1 MMVIDSSAIVAIAL
15 READAEAFSVAL
27 AEAAPKLMSLV
38 TYFETASV
46 LLQKRPANGLSFVNE
61 IVRDTVIELVPFDH
75 DQIEAAITA
84 RRLYGRGM
92 EHPAQ
97 LNFGDCFAYA
107 LARTRDLPL
116 LFKGDDFVHTD
127 ITPAIAMR

>member
-1 MMVIDSSAIVAIAL
+1 MVIDSSAIVAIAL

-27 AEAAPKLMSLV
+27 AETAPKFMSLV

-46 LLQKRPANGLSFVNE
+46 LLQKRPTNGLSFVNE
-61 IVRDTVIELVPFDH
+61 IVHETVIDLVPFDH
-75 DQIEAAITA
+75 DQIEAAIMA

-92 EHPAQ
+92 GNAAQ
-97 LNFGDCFAYA
+97 LNFGDCFSYA
-107 LARTRDLPL
+107 LAKTRNLPL

-127 ITPAIAMR
+127 IEPAIASC